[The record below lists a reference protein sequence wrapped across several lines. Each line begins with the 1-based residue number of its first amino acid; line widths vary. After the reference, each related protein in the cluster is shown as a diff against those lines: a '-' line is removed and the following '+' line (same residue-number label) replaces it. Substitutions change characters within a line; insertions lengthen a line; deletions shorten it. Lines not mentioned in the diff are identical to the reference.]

1 MKFLIVTQKVNQNDD
16 VLGFFHRWIAEFSKH
31 TEQTTVIALGVR
43 EHHLPSNVRVF
54 SLGKERGVSR
64 IGYILNFYRLIWRE
78 RKNYDT
84 VFVHMN
90 EEYVFL
96 GGLMWKLLGKKITM
110 WRNHPA
116 GSLMTRVAM
125 FFSDKIFCT
134 SKYSFTA
141 RSKKTVLMPAG
152 VDTELFQ
159 RNDRIPR
166 VPQSIL
172 FLGRI
177 SPIKN
182 VDVMIDALLEV
193 DRAGHY
199 FVATVVGKALPGDH
213 IYETMIKDKA
223 KPLFNKGKITFAGS
237 IANSKTPEIYNA
249 HEIFVN
255 LTDSGSFDKTILEAM
270 ACECVTL
277 VSNKS
282 FSGMIPSQFMFTE
295 KDSHDLAQKI
305 IKALSLSVEEKAMTT
320 QELRKF
326 VHEHSLTFLAE
337 KLIKEVM

>member
-1 MKFLIVTQKVNQNDD
+1 MKLLIVTQKVDQNDD
-16 VLGFFHRWIAEFSKH
+16 VLGFFHGWISEFAKQS
-31 TEQTTVIALGVR
+31 EQVTVIALGVGKYQ
-43 EHHLPSNVRVF
+43 LPANVRVF

-64 IGYILNFYRLIWRE
+64 LGYVLNLYRLIWRE

-96 GGLMWKLLGKKITM
+96 GGPIWKLLGKKITM

-116 GSLMTRVAM
+116 GSLMTRIAM

-152 VDTELFQ
+152 VDTDLFQ
-159 RNDRIPR
+159 RNNRIPR
-166 VPQSIL
+166 APQSIL

-193 DRAGHY
+193 DRAGHH
-199 FVATVVGKALPGDH
+199 FVATVVGKALPEDQA
-213 IYETMIKDKA
+213 YETMVKNKAQPLLDK
-223 KPLFNKGKITFAGS
+223 GRITFAGS

-282 FSGMIPSQFMFTE
+282 FNGMIPSQFMFTE
-295 KDSHDLAQKI
+295 KDPHDLARTI
-305 IKALSLSVEEKAMTT
+305 IKALSLADEEKVATT
-320 QELRKF
+320 QGLRKF

-337 KLIKEVM
+337 KLIKEVI